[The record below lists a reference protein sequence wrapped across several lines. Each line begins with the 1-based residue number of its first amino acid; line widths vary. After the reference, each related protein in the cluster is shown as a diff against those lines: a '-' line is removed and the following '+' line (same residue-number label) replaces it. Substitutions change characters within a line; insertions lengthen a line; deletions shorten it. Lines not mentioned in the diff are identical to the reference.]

1 MPQGPSALAAAEP
14 PALNEVMT
22 FPGLLLHNIRRQR
35 MRAAVTATAVAIGVT
50 AVLALGVLTT
60 SLRRTAVAILQ
71 TGNADFSVSQKGASD
86 ILYSTMSAEDVAAV
100 KHTPGVSRAVGV
112 FISTAKLNA
121 QHPFFLEIGIAPN
134 EEADF
139 GITVLDGRSPSPT
152 ATNEMMLGAQAAKD
166 FGVRVGDTLKVEER
180 TFTVVGIMST
190 GNSVGD
196 EGGMFPITAL
206 QAWHRQPDTYTLVFV
221 RVDDKNKIDAVRHEI
236 ETANPRLATAR
247 SASDYGRVDRNLV
260 LISAA
265 NVGGSILA
273 LFIGAT
279 GVMNTSLLSFF
290 ERIREF
296 GVLRA
301 LGWSRRRLM
310 ALVVGEAFIVA
321 FIGAA
326 AGCALGVLAVEALTR
341 VGSLVGVFQPHFGSH
356 IFGRAL
362 VFAFAMA
369 LLGALY
375 PATRAARLAP
385 LTALQHE

>member
-1 MPQGPSALAAAEP
+1 
-14 PALNEVMT
+14 MT
-22 FPGLLLHNIRRQR
+22 FVGLLLHNIGRQR

-71 TGNADFSVSQKGASD
+71 TGSADFSVSQKGASD
-86 ILYSTMSAEDVAAV
+86 VLYSTLSTDDVNAV
-100 KHTPGVSRAVGV
+100 KRTPGVSGAVGV
-112 FISTAKLNA
+112 FIATAKLNA
-121 QHPFFLEIGIAPN
+121 QPPFFLEVGIAPS

-139 GITVLDGRSPSPT
+139 GITVLDGRSPSAT
-152 ATNEMMLGAQAAKD
+152 ATNEMMLGARAAKD
-166 FGVRVGDTLKVEER
+166 FGVGVGSQFKVEER

-190 GNSVGD
+190 GNAVGD
-196 EGGMFPITAL
+196 QGGVFPIAAL
-206 QAWHRQPDTYTLVFV
+206 QAWHRQPGIYTLVFV
-221 RVDDKNKIDAVRHEI
+221 RVANKPKIDEI
-236 ETANPRLATAR
+236 RRDIEKANPRLATAR

-265 NVGGSILA
+265 NVGGAILA
-273 LFIGAT
+273 LFIGAS

-321 FIGAA
+321 FVGAA
-326 AGCALGVLAVEALTR
+326 IGCALGVVAVEALTR
-341 VGSLVGVFQPHFGSH
+341 VGSLVGVFQPYFSAN

-362 VFAFAMA
+362 GFAFAMA

-375 PATRAARLAP
+375 PAIRAARLAP
-385 LTALQHE
+385 LKALQHE